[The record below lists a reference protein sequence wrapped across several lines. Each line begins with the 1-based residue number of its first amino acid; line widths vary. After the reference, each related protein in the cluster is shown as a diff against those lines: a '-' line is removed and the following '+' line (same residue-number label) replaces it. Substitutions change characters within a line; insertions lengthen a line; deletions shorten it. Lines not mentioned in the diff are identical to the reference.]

1 MRYIYLF
8 LICLFAACQ
17 APQQEEFVISGDAF
31 GTRYYINT
39 QKKAVEKSQIDSIIN
54 RVNQSVST
62 YLETSDISRVNKGDS
77 TIVVDFIFT
86 EVFKLSKRIH
96 QETDGYFDPTVG
108 ALRNAYGFGTS
119 PALNDLSQHT
129 IDSLLML
136 TGFEKISL
144 TEQNQIRKVNP
155 NIYIDFNAIAK
166 GYGIDLIADFLNQQ
180 GIENYLV
187 ELGGEIVSRG
197 INLNKN
203 AGWIVGVEG
212 IDSDLDNRS
221 YQYKLKLKNEA
232 LASSGNYRKFWVDSL
247 SGKKYVHT
255 INPRT
260 GQAKTTQVT
269 SASIIAANCAKADA
283 YATSVMA
290 MGKKKALSFLK
301 QENGIKAAYFTY
313 IDSLGK
319 QREYMT
325 QSFKERL
332 VN

>member
-1 MRYIYLF
+1 MRHIYLF
-8 LICLFAACQ
+8 LICLFVACQ
-17 APQQEEFVISGDAF
+17 APQQEEFIISGDAF

-39 QKKAVEKSQIDSIIN
+39 QKKSIEKSQIDSIIN

-62 YLETSDISRVNKGDS
+62 YLETSDISRVNAGDS
-77 TIVVDFIFT
+77 TIVVDFIFSD
-86 EVFKLSKRIH
+86 VLQLSKTIYK
-96 QETDGYFDPTVG
+96 ETDGFFDPTVG

-136 TGFEKISL
+136 TGLEKISL
-144 TEQNQIRKVNP
+144 TKQNQIRKVNP

-166 GYGIDLIADFLNQQ
+166 GYGIDLIAEFLNKQ

-187 ELGGEIVSRG
+187 ELGGEIVTRG
-197 INLNKN
+197 QNLHKN
-203 AGWIVGVEG
+203 ADWIVGVEG
-212 IDSDLDNRS
+212 IDSDLENRS

-260 GQAKTTQVT
+260 GQATTTKVT
-269 SASIIAANCAKADA
+269 SASIIATTCAKADA

-290 MGKKKALSFLK
+290 MGKKKTLSFLK
-301 QENGIKAAYFTY
+301 EENGIKAAYFTY